1 MMVVGVVAILFV
13 GPRELP
19 GMLRTAGQMIRKV
32 RGLAGDFQRQMDDA
46 LREAELDGLKD
57 SVNQVRNLNPTK
69 AIKDSLN
76 PLKAD
81 LEKTQSELAAA
92 SEPSAKFSTEGFRKK
107 DPAFAVEQAGG
118 GASAGSKQSDTSA
131 KPVPESKAVEK
142 SVATV
147 SGAKS
152 EAAPVKAPRKKATA
166 PKATGSAPAAKRQ
179 APPSARATGKTK
191 APARK
196 PSGKKATAKKP
207 AVKTAT

>member
-81 LEKTQSELAAA
+81 LEKTQAELADAGKGA
-92 SEPSAKFSTEGFRKK
+92 TKFSTDDFRKK
-107 DPAFAVEQAGG
+107 DPSFAATVPATDNRDKDAAVKATP
-118 GASAGSKQSDTSA
+118 AS
-131 KPVPESKAVEK
+131 KPKAVSK
-142 SVATV
+142 TKPAVTKTA
-147 SGAKS
+147 G
-152 EAAPVKAPRKKATA
+152 KAT
-166 PKATGSAPAAKRQ
+166 S
-179 APPSARATGKTK
+179 
-191 APARK
+191 K
-196 PSGKKATAKKP
+196 PGAAKKP
-207 AVKTAT
+207 AKSRVPAASKSKAAVAKTPAKKTPAKKPPVKKPAARKSPAKATT

>member
-1 MMVVGVVAILFV
+1 MMVVAVVAILFV

-81 LEKTQSELAAA
+81 LEKTQAELANAGK
-92 SEPSAKFSTEGFRKK
+92 PDAKFSTEDFRKK
-107 DPAFAVEQAGG
+107 DPSFGKD
-118 GASAGSKQSDTSA
+118 GAATPA
-131 KPVPESKAVEK
+131 AESKADDV
-142 SVATV
+142 TV
-147 SGAKS
+147 KAKPASKAKS
-152 EAAPVKAPRKKATA
+152 R
-166 PKATGSAPAAKRQ
+166 
-179 APPSARATGKTK
+179 SARSKGAGK
-191 APARK
+191 P
-196 PSGKKATAKKP
+196 ATAKKP
-207 AVKTAT
+207 AKSRASSPKPKAALAKSPAQKAPAKKPAVRKPAAKATT